1 MPDHPRAEA
10 GESGFGRSSVAVATD
25 GVESLKVVFCSERSA
40 RMKRFVQVV
49 LVASL
54 AFLGS
59 TPSWAHYSSAA
70 AASGVA
76 AASGGGGGAVAVSSG
91 VAAAS
96 GGGGAV
102 AAGSGAAAA
111 SGGGCCGFGG
121 AVAVGTGVGLAIGGG
136 GAAAG
141 ATGVGIARGVWERHH
156 TGGAPGLVDANPLP
170 AP

>member
-70 AASGVA
+70 AASGSVGSTWA
-76 AASGGGGGAVAVSSG
+76 PIRMPESLRRATDKTLDGSATEQGYGRVVQRRSDPG
-91 VAAAS
+91 VTLL
-96 GGGGAV
+96 
-102 AAGSGAAAA
+102 
-111 SGGGCCGFGG
+111 
-121 AVAVGTGVGLAIGGG
+121 TGVSLPRMALRDR
-136 GAAAG
+136 AAQCG
-141 ATGVGIARGVWERHH
+141 TRR
-156 TGGAPGLVDANPLP
+156 
-170 AP
+170 

>member
-70 AASGVA
+70 AASGA
-76 AASGGGGGAVAVSSG
+76 AAAAGGGGGAVAVSSG
-91 VAAAS
+91 VGAAAS
-96 GGGGAV
+96 GGGAG
-102 AAGSGAAAA
+102 AAGSGGAAELR
-111 SGGGCCGFGG
+111 GGWCGVCC
-121 AVAVGTGVGLAIGGG
+121 AVAVA
-136 GAAAG
+136 
-141 ATGVGIARGVWERHH
+141 
-156 TGGAPGLVDANPLP
+156 
-170 AP
+170 

>member
-1 MPDHPRAEA
+1 MNARSPPRRSGGKWFRPLERVRRH
-10 GESGFGRSSVAVATD
+10 GWCRESEGR
-25 GVESLKVVFCSERSA
+25 FCSERRT
-40 RMKRFVQVV
+40 RMRRFVQVV

-76 AASGGGGGAVAVSSG
+76 AASGGGGGAVAVGSG

-102 AAGSGAAAA
+102 AGGRGAAAA
-111 SGGGCCGFGG
+111 SGGGVCGIGG
-121 AVAVGTGVGLAIGGG
+121 GSAVMTGVGVASGSG
-136 GAAAG
+136 GA
-141 ATGVGIARGVWERHH
+141 
-156 TGGAPGLVDANPLP
+156 
-170 AP
+170 